1 MWTKFGVHVET
12 LEGADSHTLRLEC
25 RTVLRRRTFR
35 CFVLRRRPPLP
46 GVRAEGEG
54 EEAVEGEGEEAVEGE
69 GAEGEGGER
78 RRRLLIK
85 FGVTGVVL
93 GVV

>member
-1 MWTKFGVHVET
+1 
-12 LEGADSHTLRLEC
+12 
-25 RTVLRRRTFR
+25 
-35 CFVLRRRPPLP
+35 
-46 GVRAEGEG
+46 VRAEGEG